1 MTIKFRDKILSF
13 EKRKPMDDD
22 LSLVTMDIEAILNR
36 NVSGEVKVYDA
47 NTMKYERSITV
58 GFSRDDTSAWHEK
71 FVYKTSQKEQKQKF
85 DIYIIGDNEYN
96 HYLDSLVIIGEHSKS
111 ITSLRGLVS
120 NPYGFGELHGESG
133 IKQSKLK
140 DSIIYIPIRD
150 SGIGAL
156 TKVVGYD
163 VENNRIV
170 LISGYTFGNSEQNI
184 EVMTNDGKIAF
195 ECLETNVINHEKYIE
210 FNEFMKE
217 LTGKMTEQERSELTV
232 DKLLKRSDFRNYFH
246 LVTILLDLK

>member
-13 EKRKPMDDD
+13 EKRKPMTED
-22 LSLVTMDIEAILNR
+22 LSLIAMDMGAILNS
-36 NVSGEVKVYDA
+36 NISGEVKVYDA

-58 GFSRDDTSAWHEK
+58 GFSHDDTSAWHEK
-71 FVYKTSQKEQKQKF
+71 FVYKTPQKEQKQKF
-85 DIYIIGDNEYN
+85 DIYVIGDNEHN
-96 HYLDSLVIIGEHSKS
+96 HYLDSLVIIGEHSKC
-111 ITSLRGLVS
+111 IISLRGLVN

-150 SGIGAL
+150 SGLGSL

-163 VENNRIV
+163 VESNRIV
-170 LISGYTFGNSEQNI
+170 LISGYTLGTSEQNI
-184 EVMTNDGKIAF
+184 EVMTNDGRIGF
-195 ECLETNVINHEKYIE
+195 EYVETSVINHEKYAA
-210 FNEFMKE
+210 FNAFMKE

-232 DKLLKRSDFRNYFH
+232 NKLLNRSDFRKYFH
-246 LVTILLDLK
+246 LVTIPLDLK